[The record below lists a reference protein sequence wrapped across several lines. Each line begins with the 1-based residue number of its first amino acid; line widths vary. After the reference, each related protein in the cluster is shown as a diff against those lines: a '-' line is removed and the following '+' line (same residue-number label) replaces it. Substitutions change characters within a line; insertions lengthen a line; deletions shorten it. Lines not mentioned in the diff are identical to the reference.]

1 MGYRFANVGGRS
13 TLVDPDGMMYDA
25 ERVSGGAIAS
35 DPMTAITDPVALE
48 ATSAAL
54 ASVTPDGAFDEAL
67 AGGDVGP
74 PVPRPSKVF
83 GVGLNYAD
91 HAAETGAE
99 LPEFPVVFTKFPSC
113 IVGPTDDVVLRCDRA
128 DYEVELVVVI
138 GRPTRDVSR
147 EQAWDHV
154 LGLTIGQDIS
164 DRTLQRAAKPAHFD
178 LGKSRDT
185 FGPIGP
191 MAVTPDLF
199 DDPAALTLRS
209 EINGEVRQDGR
220 TTNLI
225 FPVAHLISYL
235 SSILT
240 LDVGDL
246 IFTGTPAGVGAASGT
261 YLRAGDMITSTIEGI
276 GTMRNRC
283 VG

>member
-13 TLVDPDGMMYDA
+13 TLVDRDGMMYDA

-48 ATSAAL
+48 ATSATL
-54 ASVTPDGAFDEAL
+54 ASATPDGAFDEAL

-74 PVPRPSKVF
+74 PVPRPRKVF

-113 IVGPTDDVVLRCDRA
+113 IVGPTADVVLRCDRA

-138 GRPTRDVSR
+138 GRPTRDVSG

-261 YLRAGDMITSTIEGI
+261 YLRAGDVITSTIEGI

>member
-1 MGYRFANVGGRS
+1 
-13 TLVDPDGMMYDA
+13 
-25 ERVSGGAIAS
+25 
-35 DPMTAITDPVALE
+35 
-48 ATSAAL
+48 
-54 ASVTPDGAFDEAL
+54 
-67 AGGDVGP
+67 
-74 PVPRPSKVF
+74 VPRPRKVF

-113 IVGPTDDVVLRCDRA
+113 IVGPTADVVLRCVRA

-138 GRPTRDVSR
+138 GRPTRDVSG

-261 YLRAGDMITSTIEGI
+261 YLRAGDVITSTIEGI

>member
-13 TLVDPDGMMYDA
+13 TLVDSDGMMYDA

-35 DPMTAITDPVALE
+35 EPMTAITDPVALE
-48 ATSAAL
+48 ATSATL
-54 ASVTPDGAFDEAL
+54 ASATPDGAFDEAL

-74 PVPRPSKVF
+74 PVPRPRKVF

-113 IVGPTDDVVLRCDRA
+113 IVGPTADVVLRCDRA

-138 GRPTRDVSR
+138 GRPTRDVSG

-235 SSILT
+235 SSILP

-246 IFTGTPAGVGAASGT
+246 SVTGTPAGVGAASGT
-261 YLRAGDMITSTIEGI
+261 SLRAGDVITSTSAGI

>member
-13 TLVDPDGMMYDA
+13 TLVDADGMMYDA
-25 ERVSGGAIAS
+25 ERVSDGAIAS
-35 DPMTAITDPVALE
+35 DPMTAINDPVALE
-48 ATSAAL
+48 ATAATL
-54 ASVTPDGAFDEAL
+54 ASATPDGAFDEAL

-74 PVPRPSKVF
+74 PVPHPRNVF
-83 GVGLNYAD
+83 GIGLNYAD

-113 IVGPTDDVVLRCDRA
+113 IVGPTADVVLRCDRA

-138 GRPTRDVSR
+138 GRPTRDVSG

-261 YLRAGDMITSTIEGI
+261 YLRAGDVITSTIEGI